1 MTDEHLPHQIEPLHS
16 PWREQ
21 LIEALAHV
29 QQHLLLVGPY
39 IKDNVIAML
48 RDVLAERLSSQP
60 LAVRVITRVLPD
72 DFLSGASDIAA
83 LQHLLAWPA
92 ELPGSTIEL
101 RAISNLHAKV
111 WVFDSTFALVGSG
124 NASFSGLE
132 SNLEYGL
139 AVSDPPL
146 IERILLDWQEWWEQ
160 ASPIS
165 TSELEQMRL
174 WLDVLASD
182 TDMHQANNVAQEKRQ
197 AAERRIG
204 AAPRIGNRLAVSRK
218 IRQKSQAF
226 EPSRPYAP
234 TSYAQSSLPALEAP
248 QAVSHQLPAA
258 IHISAARLWQALRWT
273 TPWLNSTPQLLAT
286 SGTFLKI
293 SSRPTSQGQE
303 MLQCTW
309 ADGNRY
315 SQASIQ
321 VYALDAL
328 PSWTV
333 TLGISAVQQ
342 LAAFMHQVRGQ
353 RTITNLA
360 PSEYDVYMWWQPS
373 PSRLFVS
380 QAHEGSFPMAIPC
393 MPAAMPGNMPVLH
406 PPLSQVVVEQDALMA
421 GLMSLKQQSE
431 ISHHGASA
439 LETIELSFDTPGVTS
454 TLLLSAGP
462 IDAPLIS
469 SLPITECILGG
480 LDVRLRLAFA
490 SFQHVVTNTQV
501 EVSHWRM
508 RIGCDADAVWFTPEF
523 DSEIAQAE
531 SSDWIHELRDVA
543 EG

>member
-1 MTDEHLPHQIEPLHS
+1 
-16 PWREQ
+16 
-21 LIEALAHV
+21 
-29 QQHLLLVGPY
+29 
-39 IKDNVIAML
+39 ML

-124 NASFSGLE
+124 NATFSGLE

-165 TSELEQMRL
+165 ASELEQMRL
-174 WLDVLASD
+174 WLDALASD
-182 TDMHQANNVAQEKRQ
+182 TDMRQANNVAQEKRQ

-204 AAPRIGNRLAVSRK
+204 AAPRIGNRLVVSRK
-218 IRQKSQAF
+218 VRQKSQAF

-234 TSYAQSSLPALEAP
+234 TSYAQSSLPAQEAP

-258 IHISAARLWQALRWT
+258 IHISTARLWQALRWT

-286 SGTFLKI
+286 SATFLKI

-315 SQASIQ
+315 SQAS
-321 VYALDAL
+321 VKVDARDVL
-328 PSWTV
+328 PFWTV
-333 TLGISAVQQ
+333 TLAISAVQQ
-342 LAAFMHQVRGQ
+342 LATFLQQEHGQ
-353 RTITNLA
+353 RSIA
-360 PSEYDVYMWWQPS
+360 ERVPSEDDVAMWWQPS
-373 PSRLFVS
+373 PPRLFVS
-380 QAHEGSFPMAIPC
+380 QTQVGNFPLAIPC
-393 MPAAMPGNMPVLH
+393 MPAAMPGNIAPPH
-406 PPLSQVVVEQDALMA
+406 PTLSQIVVEQDALIA
-421 GLMSLKQQSE
+421 GLMSLKQQRE
-431 ISHHGASA
+431 ISQLGAST
-439 LETIELSFDTPGVTS
+439 LEAIELSFDTPAATPKLQ
-454 TLLLSAGP
+454 LLAGP
-462 IDAPLIS
+462 IDAPLIA
-469 SLPITECILGG
+469 SLPIIECIMAGP
-480 LDVRLRLAFA
+480 DVRLRLDFA
-490 SFQHVVTNTQV
+490 SFQHVVTNTQ
-501 EVSHWRM
+501 EELRRWRI
-508 RIGCDADAVWFTPEF
+508 RIGRDDDAVQFIPEF

-531 SSDWIHELRDVA
+531 SGSWIHELRDVA